1 VISWRYHLISIVA
14 VFLALGLGVLAGTTV
29 LDQGLVNALRGQTA
43 ELRRDLEDLRR
54 TVTEQR
60 AEIATLSSFTEQAL
74 PFLVSDRLFGRSVV
88 IVTQDGVEEAT
99 LTEVRRAMDLSGASI
114 LTTLTVRTEMAAEDP
129 SSRAELAAIVGLPP
143 TSDPGDLSS
152 AAATQLAAR
161 FATDPSDAGGPSDL
175 LGELLSGGFI
185 TAGQPALSDATLAQ
199 IGGMSQTVVV
209 IGGGATDVAPAPRAF
224 LVPLT
229 TSLVA
234 LGMTNAAAEGLASEA
249 GYVAAV
255 RAQVDADNEPIATVD
270 DADVPI
276 GGAALI
282 LGIQEVVLTGTGG
295 DYGTGE
301 GASRLL
307 PNPA

>member
-29 LDQGLVNALRGQTA
+29 LDQGLVNALRSQTA

-60 AEIATLSSFTEQAL
+60 RSIATLSAFSEQAL
-74 PFLVSDRLFGRSVV
+74 PFLVSDRLFGRPVV

-99 LTEVRRAMDLSGASI
+99 LTEVRRALDLSGASI
-114 LTTLTVRTEMAAEDP
+114 LTTLTVRAEMTAGDP
-129 SSRAELAAIVGLPP
+129 SSLAELAAIVGLPSTTP
-143 TSDPGDLSS
+143 PEDLSS
-152 AAATQLAAR
+152 AAATELAER
-161 FATDPSDAGGPSDL
+161 LATVPSGTGAQADL

-199 IGGMSQTVVV
+199 VGGATQTVVV
-209 IGGGATDVAPAPRAF
+209 IGGGAADVVPVPRAF

-229 TSLVA
+229 TSLVD
-234 LGMTNAAAEGLASEA
+234 LGMTTAAAEGLASEA
-249 GYVAAV
+249 GYVALV
-255 RAQVDADNEPIATVD
+255 RTEVDADTEPLATVD

-276 GGAALI
+276 GSAALI
-282 LGIQEVVLTGTGG
+282 LAIQEVILTGTGG

-307 PNPA
+307 PSPA